1 MLSLTSPLNHTIVE
15 DMIGLDD
22 IFTRLETALEAGG
35 IAWWEMELPTGVIFF
50 SENKT
55 NMLGRKAGDFT
66 HYTDFTHLVHPDD
79 YEPMMK
85 AMDDHINGKLPYYET
100 KYRIKHKKGQYIT
113 FYDRGK
119 IVFKDKKMVKIAGI
133 VINMSEDRNLE

>member
-1 MLSLTSPLNHTIVE
+1 
-15 DMIGLDD
+15 MIGLDD

-35 IAWWEMELPTGVIFF
+35 IAWWEMELPSGVVFF

-66 HYTDFTHLVHPDD
+66 HYTHFTNIVHEDD
-79 YEPMMK
+79 YAQMMQ
-85 AMDDHINGKLPYYET
+85 AMEGHMSGKNEYYET
-100 KYRIKHKKGQYIT
+100 KYRIKHKEGHYIT

-119 IVFKDKKMVKIAGI
+119 IVYSDGKVTKIAGI
-133 VINMSEDRNLE
+133 VINMSQKRII